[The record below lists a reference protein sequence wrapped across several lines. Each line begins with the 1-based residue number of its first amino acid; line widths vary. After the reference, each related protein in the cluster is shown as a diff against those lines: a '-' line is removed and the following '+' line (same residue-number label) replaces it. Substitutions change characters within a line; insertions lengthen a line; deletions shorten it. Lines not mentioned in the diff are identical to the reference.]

1 MDSEPWKPPAMA
13 FIVRYLIGGA
23 SVGSPDKASS
33 ILEARQLATEGGKIY
48 GADSAI
54 ILKVDRDGKEEIV
67 ELKRL

>member
-1 MDSEPWKPPAMA
+1 MA
-13 FIVRYLIGGA
+13 FIVRYVTSGA
-23 SVGSPDKASS
+23 SVGTPDKARS
-33 ILEARQLATEGGKIY
+33 ILEARQLAVEGREIY